1 MRKYNTS
8 GRAEKV
14 KKQWENIMCRD
25 YDRKIEREES
35 AVWKLI
41 ILSRPVAMR
50 HTGDK

>member
-1 MRKYNTS
+1 
-8 GRAEKV
+8 
-14 KKQWENIMCRD
+14 MCHD
-25 YDRKIEREES
+25 YDRQVGRDREES